1 MRLCPLTLRNMVA
14 TLRSRESGA
23 SIYIIH
29 LSEAVDLEI
38 RPWTT

>member
-23 SIYIIH
+23 SIYIYID

-38 RPWTT
+38 KP